1 MTGPGQHRQEEV
13 YVAGMRGRRPRI
25 PVGAARLEEKA
36 RERMSPEAF
45 AYVAGG
51 AGLERTMAAN
61 LEAFERRRIVPRMLR
76 DVGTRDTAVEL
87 FGTALAAS
95 GSVRSEPCRSC
106 TGKPTSPSPEP
117 PRPRGF

>member
-1 MTGPGQHRQEEV
+1 MFGRPSERLREEICACRGLGVIVFRSAEPNPSFQACAGLRSPQMTGPGQHRQEEV

-51 AGLERTMAAN
+51 AGLGRTMAAN
-61 LEAFERRRIVPRMLR
+61 LAAFERRRIVPRMLR
-76 DVGTRDTAVEL
+76 
-87 FGTALAAS
+87 
-95 GSVRSEPCRSC
+95 
-106 TGKPTSPSPEP
+106 
-117 PRPRGF
+117 